1 MARRWAVAFGGLAVV
16 VGVGL
21 ARPAADGPLRYKWQP
36 GQTLTYRVQQQTVVQ
51 ETAADEKTKQPVTTE
66 ARTTLALTRAWTVKD
81 VDPAGTATLEMRI
94 TALKTD
100 IRQPDGDT
108 VSRDSANPD
117 HAREMAEYLNK
128 PVVVVR
134 VDAQG
139 RLVEVK
145 EAKGGSAARLHAELP
160 FRLTLPDAGPAAGQ
174 SWERTFAVKLDP
186 PHGTGESYDFVQTY
200 TAQGV
205 QDGLAVVGVRTALK
219 APPKAPP
226 KAAGEQVP
234 LVPMLWAGEVYFDPA
249 AGKYHAARLTAKAE
263 LVNHQ
268 GDGTKFVY
276 QSTYAEDAAK

>member
-1 MARRWAVAFGGLAVV
+1 MARRWAVAIGGFAVLA
-16 VGVGL
+16 GVGL
-21 ARPAADGPLRYKWQP
+21 ARPAADGPLRFRWQP
-36 GQTLTYRVQQQTVVQ
+36 GQTLAYKVQQQTVVQ

-66 ARTTLALTRAWTVKD
+66 ARTSLALTRVWQVRE
-81 VDPAGTATLEMRI
+81 VDPAGTANLEMRI

-100 IRQPDGDT
+100 IRQPDGET

-117 HAREMAEYLNK
+117 HAKEMAEYLNQ

-145 EAKGGSAARLHAELP
+145 EAKGSSAARLHAELP
-160 FRLTLPDAGPAAGQ
+160 FRLTLPAAGPAAGQ
-174 SWERTFAVKLDP
+174 TWDRTFALKLDP
-186 PHGTGESYDFVQTY
+186 PHGTGESYDFLQTY

-205 QDGLAVVGVRTALK
+205 KDGLAVVGVKTAL
-219 APPKAPP
+219 KAPP

-249 AGKYHAARLTAKAE
+249 AGRYHAARLTAKAE